1 MNLKIKQIVIL
12 FGTLIL
18 KEIYDITGYLLEK

>member
-18 KEIYDITGYLLEK
+18 KGIYDITGYLLEK